1 MSIHLATLLTRHPLL
16 GILRTDLVKI
26 YMKRKLLVLCMIT
39 FLLNFVG
46 CSNLGLTQTEKQTNE
61 VNSFTDSKRIYVM
74 ETNED
79 AVIIPTIQLNEED
92 NTFSFT
98 HDPLSSV
105 IIGGTYEIKDGILSA
120 KSDNG
125 NDYLFEVVDE
135 DTLRFIQDG
144 SAKIELKDD
153 KIGIP
158 VSDRAE
164 FKLKK

>member
-1 MSIHLATLLTRHPLL
+1 
-16 GILRTDLVKI
+16 
-26 YMKRKLLVLCMIT
+26 MIT

-46 CSNLGLTQTEKQTNE
+46 CSNLGLTQTEFQREKQTNE

-79 AVIIPTIQLNEED
+79 AVIIPAIQLNEED

-105 IIGGTYEIKDGILSA
+105 IIGGTFEIKDGILSA

-125 NDYLFEVVDE
+125 NDYLFDVVDE

-158 VSDRAE
+158 VSDRAK
-164 FKLKK
+164 FKLKNK